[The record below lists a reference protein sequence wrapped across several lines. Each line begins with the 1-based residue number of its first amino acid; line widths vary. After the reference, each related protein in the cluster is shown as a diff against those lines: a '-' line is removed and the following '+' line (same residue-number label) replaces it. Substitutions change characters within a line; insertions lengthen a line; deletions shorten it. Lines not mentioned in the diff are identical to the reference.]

1 MHFAHLAGS
10 QSPCLQLLKKNWFQC
25 SIIQKVSTPTEWCA
39 SMVPVWKK
47 NGQVQ
52 ICIDL
57 TQLNKSVLRERHPLP
72 AVEQVL
78 AQLSG
83 AKVFT
88 KLDAN
93 LGFFQIPLAPEC
105 LLTTFI
111 TPFGHYCFCGLPF
124 WHHLCPLNT
133 SSSKCPTSWMG
144 CQLVYCALMDDI
156 LIFSKT
162 QEEHD
167 TRLKKVLK
175 KKPEAEGLTLNT
187 NKCQFSVNRVTFL
200 GQTVDSSSYLMKK
213 YSVSYSIK
221 LKILLYHHSSL

>member
-1 MHFAHLAGS
+1 
-10 QSPCLQLLKKNWFQC
+10 
-25 SIIQKVSTPTEWCA
+25 
-39 SMVPVWKK
+39 MVPVWKK

-93 LGFFQIPLAPEC
+93 LGFFQN
-105 LLTTFI
+105 
-111 TPFGHYCFCGLPF
+111 PFGDFYNPIWTLLFLWPT
-124 WHHLCPLNT
+124 LLASPLPLNT

-175 KKPEAEGLTLNT
+175 KKTR
-187 NKCQFSVNRVTFL
+187 S
-200 GQTVDSSSYLMKK
+200 
-213 YSVSYSIK
+213 
-221 LKILLYHHSSL
+221 